1 MSVQARMWELPEAGD
16 TGHCEPPDMGS
27 VIDLV
32 PPQKQYMNLNVL
44 SSIHAHSYFNE
55 EDINMDTEL

>member
-1 MSVQARMWELPEAGD
+1 MWELPEAGD